1 MMQKRQTNKN
11 NRLVGSQ
18 QEAKAE
24 NFLIVNG
31 YDICEKNFFCR
42 TGEIDIIAKDQEYLV
57 FVEVKFRSSLEKGA
71 PEDAIT
77 HHKMHQIIETA
88 RYYMYKNRIPEDT
101 PCRFDVVVILNEE
114 IRLIKDAFM
123 VNE

>member
-1 MMQKRQTNKN
+1 MQKRQMNKN

-24 NFLIVNG
+24 QFLVEHG
-31 YDICEKNFFCR
+31 YHICEKNFFCR
-42 TGEIDIIAKDQEYLV
+42 TGEIDMIAKDQGYLV
-57 FVEVKFRSSLEKGA
+57 FVEVKYRSSLEKGA

-77 HHKMHQIIETA
+77 NHKMHQIIETA
-88 RYYMYKNRIPEDT
+88 RYYMYKKRIPEDT
-101 PCRFDVVVILNEE
+101 PCRFDVVVILNED

-123 VNE
+123 ANE